1 MLILPAQTMDVRMG
15 LHVSISPVAMSV
27 CAPTHSS
34 GYTVRYEQTTAPVPT
49 VLACVVTV
57 SVSIRAEMGVAMSA
71 SVTR

>member
-1 MLILPAQTMDVRMG
+1 MLILPAQTMDARMEQ
-15 LHVSISPVAMSV
+15 HVSISLVATSV
-27 CAPTHSS
+27 CAQTHSL
-34 GYTVRYEQTTAPVPT
+34 GYTVPYEQTTAPVPT